1 MKNEFL
7 LCLLALGLLATKP
20 AYAEAAPVKMWRLD
34 CGIANANQLN
44 MFSDTM
50 SYTGQVKRL
59 TSSCYLIKHGARY
72 MIWDTGF
79 ALSFKGLPLNTTDSF
94 SATLARSITDQL
106 AEIGIKPT
114 QIEFVGASHYHW
126 DHVGQASSFA
136 GATLLIGRED
146 WALLT
151 AKTTN
156 PLADAALLQPWL
168 DGKSKV
174 DPVDGDRD
182 IFGDGSVM
190 MINLPGHTPG
200 HHGLLVRLAKTG
212 PVLLSGDLAHFTE
225 NLATNGVPTFN
236 SDRADT
242 LASFDRF
249 KKLAAS
255 LKALV
260 IIQHETAD
268 IAKLPAF
275 PAAAE

>member
-7 LCLLALGLLATKP
+7 LGVLALGLLATKP

-34 CGIANANQLN
+34 CGTGDINQLN
-44 MFSDTM
+44 LFSDTM

-79 ALSFKGLPLNTTDSF
+79 ALSFKGLPLNTTDPM

-106 AEIGIKPT
+106 AEIGVKPA
-114 QIEFVGASHYHW
+114 QIEIVGASHYHW

-190 MINLPGHTPG
+190 MINLPGHSPG

-212 PVLLSGDLAHFTE
+212 PVLLSGDLAHFAE